1 MFRYALYIL
10 HTISDVAM
18 ATLFHLVRA
27 QPSCSLTKCSGHLSP
42 FSQDGLEHS
51 EVILSCR
58 QLIPNSQCLCLKE
71 QNRCMDVLCLK
82 EKKKKKNEQLVSFL
96 SYLPPQWSSSQS
108 EKSKQIKTKQ
118 TSTGV
123 YFFWIPERILFN
135 CGSVLTNKC
144 YR

>member
-58 QLIPNSQCLCLKE
+58 QLIPNSQCLCLKRAK
-71 QNRCMDVLCLK
+71 QLHGCLVLK
-82 EKKKKKNEQLVSFL
+82 RKKKKNEQLVSFL
-96 SYLPPQWSSSQS
+96 SYRPPQWSSSQS